1 MVYTEKLGVT
11 LCKIAR
17 ELIHDSVLVKTVNS
31 TNTLIVN
38 IYRLVSNDANEYT
51 R

>member
-1 MVYTEKLGVT
+1 MIQYWLKL
-11 LCKIAR
+11 L
-17 ELIHDSVLVKTVNS
+17 NS
-31 TNTLIVN
+31 NNTLIVN